1 MLEEIRL
8 ERPGPDDIRPAG
20 DGIAVWFPVRSG
32 FPNAWDALHGAAN
45 RAGGVSAVHST
56 AGNYLCVDV
65 GEDQGVADAA
75 LKARDVVMNANAML
89 KAQQEAWD
97 AGRAEQSAVRA
108 RLAARLNGL
117 RAQLPDLEV

>member
-1 MLEEIRL
+1 MEEIRL

-65 GEDQGVADAA
+65 SEGEGLVDAA
-75 LKARDVVMNANAML
+75 LKARDIVMSANAML
-89 KAQQEAWD
+89 KGQQEAWD
-97 AGRAEQSAVRA
+97 AGREEQSAVRA
-108 RLAARLNGL
+108 RLEARLKEL
-117 RAQLPDLEV
+117 RAQLPDLEI

>member
-1 MLEEIRL
+1 M
-8 ERPGPDDIRPAG
+8 
-20 DGIAVWFPVRSG
+20 
-32 FPNAWDALHGAAN
+32 
-45 RAGGVSAVHST
+45 HST

-65 GEDQGVADAA
+65 GAGRRLVDAA
-75 LKARDVVMNANAML
+75 LKARDIVMNANAML

-108 RLAARLNGL
+108 RLAARLNEL